1 MSSSEHSTTA
11 MGTSNG
17 LSQYTRQI
25 RNVSVVYDTY
35 RIVLPLV
42 LLLTYLSNGAT
53 SGLGVLHPREF
64 VILATAY
71 ALLGV
76 AGLVFGSVRRD
87 LALDQRYQTTRLLI
101 DVLTLAMLAYLS
113 SGVISGLSL
122 LLLVNVAFASML
134 TAGRIGTF
142 IAAVATLATIFGEVY
157 LTLSRADFTGQ
168 FLQAGILGILLF
180 ATSLYIHAA
189 SKKAQDAA
197 RLAEEQASSI
207 VDLEKLNNEII
218 HRMRTGIVVVNADN
232 EVVTLNEA
240 ARSLLGPIL
249 TTEQLGERTQYRL
262 PEQLVQQIETWRD
275 NPLQQGDLLKVPG
288 PHVSLQTNFAYLN
301 QETEADILVFIE
313 NQSRIMQRIRQTKL
327 ASLGRLTANI
337 AHEIRN
343 PLGAISHAGQIL
355 QESDHLSKEE
365 HRLLEIILNQSRR
378 MNRIIE
384 EVLDVSRHKDI
395 APTVVNLKN
404 WLSEFIKQYRDSN
417 RTCEDIVFD
426 YVGENVEIRLIPSQL
441 ERVFTNLFDNGLR
454 YSRKAVGR
462 AELRVVAGLRAGA
475 GGRSQPFVSVI
486 DQGPGLD
493 EEAESRL
500 FEPFHTTESA
510 GTGLGLYISKELCE
524 ANQATLDY
532 SVTEEGTSCFTINF
546 SNPHNKPAN

>member
-1 MSSSEHSTTA
+1 MSSSEHSTSA
-11 MGTSNG
+11 MGVSNG
-17 LSQYTRQI
+17 LAQYTSQI
-25 RNVSVVYDTY
+25 RNASVVYDIY

-64 VILATAY
+64 VVLATAY

-76 AGLVFGSVRRD
+76 GGLVFGSVKRD
-87 LALDQRYQTTRLLI
+87 LALSQRYQTTMLLI
-101 DVLTLAMLAYLS
+101 DVLTVAMLAYLS

-122 LLLVNVAFASML
+122 LLLVNVTFASML

-157 LTLSRADFTGQ
+157 LTLSLIDFSGQ

-180 ATSLYIHAA
+180 AASLYIRAA
-189 SKKAQDAA
+189 SRKAQDAA

-207 VDLEKLNNEII
+207 VDLEKLSNEII

-232 EVVTLNEA
+232 EVVTLNDA

-249 TTEQLGERTQYRL
+249 AMEQHGERTLYRL
-262 PEQLVQQIETWRD
+262 PEQLVQQVETWRD
-275 NPLQQGDLLKVPG
+275 NPLQQVDPLKFTAPN
-288 PHVSLQTNFAYLN
+288 VSLQTNFAYLN
-301 QETEADILVFIE
+301 QKTEADILIFIE
-313 NQSRIMQRIRQTKL
+313 NQSRILQRIRQTKL

-343 PLGAISHAGQIL
+343 PLGAISHACQIL

-365 HRLLEIILNQSRR
+365 HRLLEIILNQSSR

-395 APTVVNLKN
+395 TPTVVNLKD
-404 WLSEFIKQYRDSN
+404 WLGEFINQYRESN
-417 RTCEDIVFD
+417 SSCEGIVFD
-426 YVGENVEIRLIPSQL
+426 YIGENLEIRLIPTQL

-462 AELRVVAGLRAGA
+462 AELRVVAGLRTGA
-475 GGRSQPFVSVI
+475 EGRKLPFVSVI

-493 EEAESRL
+493 EDAESRL
-500 FEPFHTTESA
+500 FEPFHTTEST

-546 SNPHNKPAN
+546 SNPHNKPSD